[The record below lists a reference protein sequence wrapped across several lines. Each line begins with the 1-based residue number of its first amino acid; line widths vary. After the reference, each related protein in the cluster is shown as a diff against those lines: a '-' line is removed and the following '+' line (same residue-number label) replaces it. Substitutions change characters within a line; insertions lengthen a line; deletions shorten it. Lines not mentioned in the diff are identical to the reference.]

1 MPDVMA
7 IVSKAIFEKSARN
20 AKVGS
25 LWSTH
30 VYRSANKQLE
40 KLGTDGMLFLV
51 TVRPT
56 ERKGEALWLVGV
68 LEQPKFDGEEWTAPR
83 NRRPIAD
90 ISGIKDRLKFE
101 SGKGL
106 GGGKGSLAMS
116 LQTPRALTKEDAAL
130 LLSAA
135 PVRAARP
142 PRPPGP
148 VNIARHED
156 KPPLPCLCKGCLADA
171 KESIDVDGETFVR
184 AKVEANERVLHFWLP
199 ATLQDELADITK
211 QLTERLR
218 RRMPPWNKKGDAGSG
233 GSNAEGDDDDDDS
246 DE

>member
-7 IVSKAIFEKSARN
+7 IVSKAIFEKTARN
-20 AKVGS
+20 AKAGS
-25 LWSTH
+25 LWPTH

-40 KLGTDGMLFLV
+40 KLGKDGRLFLV

-68 LEQPKFDGEEWTAPR
+68 LENPRFDGEQWTADR
-83 NRRPIAD
+83 NQRPIVD
-90 ISGIKDRLKFE
+90 ISGLKDKLKFE

-116 LQTPRALTKEDAAL
+116 LQTPRALTRDDSNL
-130 LLSAA
+130 LLAAA
-135 PVRAARP
+135 PVRPARL

-148 VNIARHED
+148 VNVARHEAD
-156 KPPLPCLCKGCLADA
+156 APLPCLCKRCFAA
-171 KESIDVDGETFVR
+171 STERVEVDGETYIR

-199 ATLQDELADITK
+199 APLQDELGEITSL
-211 QLTERLR
+211 LTERLK
-218 RRMPPWNKKGDAGSG
+218 RRMPPWVKKKAGASARRDADDADDS
-233 GSNAEGDDDDDDS
+233 DDDD
-246 DE
+246 E